1 MAVSRGLI
9 RMTRLLFLISE
20 DWYFWSH
27 RLSLARAAVAAG
39 YEVALATR
47 VSRYQKAIE
56 EQKIRVYPLQWFER
70 ASATP
75 GRELAT
81 MYELARIYRDFRP
94 DVAHHVALK
103 PVIYGTLAAR
113 LTGASRIVNALA
125 GLGFVFQ
132 SSSASARVLRP
143 LVQSAMRLTLNLHN
157 GCVIVQNDADRRAL
171 IDRRLTSADRIEIIR
186 GSGVDLAQFV
196 ATPEPQGAPIVVLPA
211 RMLWDKG
218 VREFVE
224 AARILRAA
232 GAQARFVLVGQPDR
246 QNPHSVTRSQL
257 QAWVHEGAVEWW
269 GLRLDMPAVLSHSC
283 IVCLPSYH
291 EGLPKVL
298 LEAAACARPIVATDI
313 PGCREIAHAG
323 QNALLVPV
331 GDAPALAHAIQ
342 ALLSD
347 PQMRRDF
354 GARGRRIVEEQFTDQ
369 MVAEQTLALYARLL
383 ESTAAPATGQRV

>member
-1 MAVSRGLI
+1 MK
-9 RMTRLLFLISE
+9 RLLFLISE

-47 VSRYQKAIE
+47 LSRYREAIE
-56 EQKIRVYPLQWFER
+56 QHKIRVFPLEWFER
-70 ASATP
+70 ASTMP

-81 MYELARIYRDFRP
+81 MVELLRIYREFRP
-94 DVAHHVALK
+94 DIAHHVALK

-113 LTGASRIVNALA
+113 LTGVATVVNALA

-132 SSSASARVLRP
+132 SKSRTARVLRP
-143 LVQSAMRLTLNLHN
+143 FVVGAMRFTLNAPN
-157 GCVIVQNDADRRAL
+157 GCVIVQNNADRDAL
-171 IDRRLTSADRIEIIR
+171 IDLRLAAADRIEIIR
-186 GSGVDLAQFV
+186 GSGVDLSQFA
-196 ATPEPQGAPIVVLPA
+196 ATPEPQGEPIVLLPA

-224 AARILRAA
+224 AARILRGGGVA
-232 GAQARFVLVGQPDR
+232 ARFVLVGQPDR
-246 QNPHSVTRSQL
+246 QNPHSVSRSQL
-257 QAWVHEGAVEWW
+257 QAWVHEGVVEWW
-269 GLRLDMPAVLSHSC
+269 GLRLDMPAVLAHSAV
-283 IVCLPSYH
+283 VCLPSYH

-331 GDAPALAHAIQ
+331 GEAQPLADAVRTLLA
-342 ALLSD
+342 D
-347 PQMRRDF
+347 PQLRRDY
-354 GARGRRIVEEQFTDQ
+354 GVCGRRIVEQQFTDQ
-369 MVAEQTLALYARLL
+369 MVAEQTLALYGRLG
-383 ESTAAPATGQRV
+383 SVTAEAAAHCAK

>member
-1 MAVSRGLI
+1 MK
-9 RMTRLLFLISE
+9 RLLLLISE

-47 VSRYQKAIE
+47 VSRYREAIE
-56 EQKIRVYPLQWFER
+56 QQKIRVYPLQWFQR
-70 ASATP
+70 ASTMP

-81 MYELARIYRDFRP
+81 MYELLRIYRDFRP

-113 LTGASRIVNALA
+113 LTGVATIVNALA

-132 SSSASARVLRP
+132 SSARSARLLRP
-143 LVQSAMRLTLNLHN
+143 LVAGAMRFTLNLRN
-157 GCVIVQNDADRRAL
+157 GSVIVQNDADRRAL
-171 IDRRLTSADRIEIIR
+171 IDQRLVAAERIEIIR

-196 ATPEPQGAPIVVLPA
+196 PTPEPQGVPIVVLPA

-224 AARILRAA
+224 AARLVRAGGIA
-232 GAQARFVLVGQPDR
+232 VRFVLVGRPDR
-246 QNPHSVTRSQL
+246 QNPQSIPRSQL
-257 QAWVHEGAVEWW
+257 EDWTRDGAVEWW
-269 GLRLDMPAVLSHSC
+269 GLRLDMPAVLAHSTV
-283 IVCLPSYH
+283 VCLPSYH

-323 QNALLVPV
+323 QNALLIPI
-331 GDAPALAHAIQ
+331 GDAKALAQAIQ
-342 ALLSD
+342 SLLAD
-347 PQMRRDF
+347 AQMRHDF
-354 GARGRRIVEEQFTDQ
+354 GTCGRRIVKQQFSDQ

-383 ESTAAPATGQRV
+383 GSVATPVAGRCA